1 MSIKWYFWSRVLTE
15 TEQMKLSCFSAIP
28 MVQIMSQTPYPYF
41 SLYMENCPVS
51 CIYLPGSNWKSREY
65 IWLYLLIKIIVI
77 FWEAVWMCC
86 YVEAWFLC
94 FFFYFFKL
102 LRIQDFQMISAV
114 VLQPLS
120 PWTITLLL
128 FAYYNACWENC
139 WDWDF
144 PKQKASGASRLGR
157 LFNAQLECNRC

>member
-1 MSIKWYFWSRVLTE
+1 MIFLEQGLNWDWANE
-15 TEQMKLSCFSAIP
+15 TELLFSYSCGANNVPNSLSILLS
-28 MVQIMSQTPYPYF
+28 VY
-41 SLYMENCPVS
+41 ENCPVS

-65 IWLYLLIKIIVI
+65 IWLYLLIKTIVI

-86 YVEAWFLC
+86 YVEAGFLWV
-94 FFFYFFKL
+94 FFFLFFKL
-102 LRIQDFQMISAV
+102 VRIQDFQMMSAV

-139 WDWDF
+139 WDWDL